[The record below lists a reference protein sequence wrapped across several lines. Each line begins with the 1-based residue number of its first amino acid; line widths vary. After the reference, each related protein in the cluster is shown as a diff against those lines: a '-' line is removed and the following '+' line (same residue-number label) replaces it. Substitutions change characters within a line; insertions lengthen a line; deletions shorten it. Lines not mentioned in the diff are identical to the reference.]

1 VRLRLYVW
9 SKESDDDE
17 HEDEA
22 AVAIDDDNQPE
33 PSMVQGTDAL
43 MTVVGMQD
51 NSLSA
56 IDAVDAG
63 ENND

>member
-1 VRLRLYVW
+1 MHLW
-9 SKESDDDE
+9 SKESDDNE

-22 AVAIDDDNQPE
+22 AVAVDDDNQPE
-33 PSMVQGTDAL
+33 PSMIQGTDAL

-51 NSLSA
+51 SSLSA

>member
-1 VRLRLYVW
+1 MHLW
-9 SKESDDDE
+9 SKESDDNE

-22 AVAIDDDNQPE
+22 AVAVDNDNQPE
-33 PSMVQGTDAL
+33 PSMIQGTDAL

-51 NSLSA
+51 SSLSA

>member
-1 VRLRLYVW
+1 M
-9 SKESDDDE
+9 
-17 HEDEA
+17 
-22 AVAIDDDNQPE
+22 I
-33 PSMVQGTDAL
+33 QGTDAL

-51 NSLSA
+51 SSLSA